1 MLDLKYVTVVDKR
14 KMNGTEKNS
23 QKRSWAKVDMKS
35 SSVVNE
41 LNHSLPILEN
51 QDQKCHISF
60 QNSGMLQM
68 SQDYQQISKGL
79 V

>member
-41 LNHSLPILEN
+41 LNHSLPILAN

-68 SQDYQQISKGL
+68 SQDYQHISKGL